1 MANLA
6 AMLAILQAI
15 IGTLRSALRPRA
27 SLVAEN
33 LVLRRQLAILRR
45 ATPRPRLRPIDR
57 AFWVIVAR
65 AWSRWAECLA
75 IVEPATVVAWHRR
88 GFARWWAWRSRPL
101 GRPPLAPKLV
111 SLIEQISRKNP
122 LWSRRRITSELAK
135 LGRAVDK
142 DTGDVPD
149 RVEIVK

>member
-1 MANLA
+1 MASA
-6 AMLAILQAI
+6 
-15 IGTLRSALRPRA
+15 GLRSVVG
-27 SLVAEN
+27 VA
-33 LVLRRQLAILRR
+33 VS
-45 ATPRPRLRPIDR
+45 PP
-57 AFWVIVAR
+57 
-65 AWSRWAECLA
+65 
-75 IVEPATVVAWHRR
+75 
-88 GFARWWAWRSRPL
+88 